1 MIRELEVIQPI
12 LQTEELDARILTD
25 FRDAMNR
32 VRTAA
37 WSAQQYLALKE
48 TDNGSDSIL
57 SLLAGERVR
66 VVYRLCSAVC
76 SDLNSTKVHFQT
88 GQLLQLQEATR
99 NLSEKL
105 ENYIETMQ

>member
-1 MIRELEVIQPI
+1 MIKELDGIQPI
-12 LQTEELDARILTD
+12 LQSEELDARILTD

-48 TDNGSDSIL
+48 TDNGSDCIL

-66 VVYRLCSAVC
+66 VAYRLCTAVC
-76 SDLNSTKVHFQT
+76 ADLGTANVHFQP
-88 GQLLQLQEATR
+88 GQLLQLQEATQT
-99 NLSEKL
+99 LSEQL
-105 ENYIETMQ
+105 ENYIEALQ